1 MFIKT
6 IVGLTSLVLASSCP
20 QYNSVYNSMST
31 HRVCCCNNIGILT
44 DLTTFNGSVTAP
56 CKTDFEKMYEGKAN
70 VIRVDSIETLNS
82 CSVVFFGI
90 VRLQGASSQIASL
103 YPSYDNHL
111 GTGSA
116 AALNV
121 KLNEYVKNG
130 GKVVAIG
137 DTVSRTTYNVAAGT
151 LKANLDTMNSTFTA
165 FRGGVSTGLTI
176 LPDVDDANLSR
187 CSQANLGCFCG
198 AQQINRYWTGSVS
211 VPSGDP
217 DGDIFKSSEDASEHW
232 ISAFGVGHSSG
243 GISLTNNIS
252 ASFQSSNPGCSAVP
266 PDPALCCP
274 ATTSTLRPFA
284 YEKIEK
290 GYIIYIGDR
299 NMFAWQRSLEGAAIV
314 PSLTPCGVPNTTFP
328 TTINCFTGPSAIY
341 TGLNVYEANK
351 FFLWSLLKAC
361 SSC

>member
-6 IVGLTSLVLASSCP
+6 IAALTSLVLVGSGP
-20 QYNSVYNSMST
+20 QYNGVYKSMST
-31 HRVCCCNNIGILT
+31 HRACCCNNIGILT
-44 DLTTFNGSVTAP
+44 DSTNFEGSITEP

-70 VIRVDSIETLNS
+70 VIRVDSIEALNS
-82 CSVVFFGI
+82 CSVVFFGL
-90 VRLQGASSQIASL
+90 VRLRGASTQTASL

-111 GTGSA
+111 GTGSS
-116 AALNV
+116 AALNA

-137 DTVSRTTYNVAAGT
+137 DTVGRSSATVPNGT
-151 LKANLDTMNSTFTA
+151 VEANLNTMNATFTA

-176 LPDVDDANLSR
+176 LPDVSTANLTS
-187 CSQANLGCFCG
+187 CTQAGLGCSC
-198 AQQINRYWTGSVS
+198 ASTQISRYWTGRVS

-217 DGDIFKSSEDASEHW
+217 DGEIFKSSEDASEHW

-243 GISLTNNIS
+243 GISLTSDIS
-252 ASFQSSNPGCSAVP
+252 ASFLSLSPNTCSSTSA
-266 PDPALCCP
+266 
-274 ATTSTLRPFA
+274 TLRPFA

-290 GYIIYIGDR
+290 GYIIYLGDR
-299 NMFAWQRSLEGAAIV
+299 NMFAWQRTLEAPTG
-314 PSLTPCGVPNTTFP
+314 LTPALAPCGVSNSTFP
-328 TTINCFTGPSAIY
+328 TTINCFTGPSGY

>member
-1 MFIKT
+1 MFIKA

-70 VIRVDSIETLNS
+70 VIRVDSIEALNS
-82 CSVVFFGI
+82 CSVVFFGV

-137 DTVSRTTYNVAAGT
+137 DTVSRTTSGTAAGT
-151 LKANLDTMNSTFTA
+151 LESNLNTMNSTFTA

-176 LPDVDDANLSR
+176 LPDVASANLTS
-187 CSQANLGCFCG
+187 CTQANLGCSCG
-198 AQQINRYWTGSVS
+198 AQQINRYWTGRVS

-217 DGDIFKSSEDASEHW
+217 EGDIFKSSEDASEHW

-243 GISLTNNIS
+243 GVSLTSDIS
-252 ASFQSSNPGCSAVP
+252 ASFTNLSPNTCTSTSA
-266 PDPALCCP
+266 
-274 ATTSTLRPFA
+274 TLRPFA

-314 PSLTPCGVPNTTFP
+314 PNLTPCGVSNTTFP
-328 TTINCFTGPSAIY
+328 TTIDCFTGPAAEYS
-341 TGLNVYEANK
+341 GLNVYEANK